1 MSAAR
6 WIRLLCVLGLV
17 VSSASSTT
25 THAQVF
31 RPRGAKNG
39 PAPKATVQPP
49 APTVTP
55 AVAKKG
61 APAPTGPAATAPAA
75 TAPAAAA
82 SKKPTRAT
90 GTTPRRVVTTTP
102 AKKPR
107 GTAKSRA
114 GAEDVV
120 VVDDE
125 EEDVKITDD

>member
-1 MSAAR
+1 MSVAR
-6 WIRLLCVLGLV
+6 WIPLLCVLGLV
-17 VSSASSTT
+17 VSSAPS
-25 THAQVF
+25 HAQVF

-49 APTVTP
+49 APTIPP
-55 AVAKKG
+55 AAAKK
-61 APAPTGPAATAPAA
+61 AAPAAQATPAPTAPTA

-90 GTTPRRVVTTTP
+90 GPTPRRVVTTTP

-107 GTAKSRA
+107 GTAKGRA
-114 GAEDVV
+114 AADDTVV
-120 VVDDE
+120 IDDD